1 MYLNSFEKLIDNH
14 QPPTLYSLL
23 DSMCYTKGIS
33 CKIID
38 MAKNTREY
46 VFDFDYPLSDKIDRA
61 TFETNILNHFL
72 MRRIGQETYSAFKL
86 MLYNKLN
93 EIMPFYN
100 KLFDSIEGW
109 NLFNDG
115 ETMIRTNEN
124 KSNTKSSNYTN
135 NKTDS
140 ISDRRYSDMPDNRLD
155 DIRSGEYLTDYNYD
169 SNQTDSENTSVG
181 DAEATSNDVEN
192 ISRSPGDK
200 ISIYKE
206 FINNKNNI
214 YTMIY
219 KDLSSIF
226 YGLYE

>member
-38 MAKNTREY
+38 MAKYTHEY
-46 VFDFDYPLSDKIDRA
+46 VFDFDYPLSEKIDKA
-61 TFETNILNHFL
+61 TFETNIINHFL
-72 MRRIGQETYSAFKL
+72 MRRIGQETYTAFKL

-100 KLFDSIEGW
+100 KLFDSLEGW
-109 NLFNDG
+109 DLFNDG
-115 ETMIRTNEN
+115 ELMTRTNEN
-124 KSNTKSSNYTN
+124 KSNTKTSNNSNST
-135 NKTDS
+135 TDS
-140 ISDRRYSDMPDNRLD
+140 TSDRRYSDMPDNHLD
-155 DIRSGEYLTDYNYD
+155 NIQNGTYLTDYNLD
-169 SNQTDSENTSVG
+169 KNSAHSTDTSTG
-181 DAEATSNDVEN
+181 DAESTSNDIEQ
-192 ISRSPGDK
+192 IIRAPGDK
-200 ISIYKE
+200 ISIYRE
-206 FINNKNNI
+206 FLNNTNNI

>member
-38 MAKNTREY
+38 MAKYTREY

-61 TFETNILNHFL
+61 TFETNIINHFL
-72 MRRIGQETYSAFKL
+72 MRRIGQETYTAFKL

-100 KLFDSIEGW
+100 KLFDSLEGW
-109 NLFNDG
+109 NLFKDG
-115 ETMIRTNEN
+115 EITERTNNNVSET
-124 KSNTKSSNYTN
+124 NTLN
-135 NKTDS
+135 NSKNNTES
-140 ISDRRYSDMPDNRLD
+140 TSDRRYSDMPDNRLD
-155 DIRSGEYLTDYNYD
+155 DIQNGSYLTDYNLD
-169 SNQTDSENTSVG
+169 KNIASSDDTSTG
-181 DAEATSNDVEN
+181 NAKSTSNDIEQ
-192 ISRSPGDK
+192 ITRSPSDK
-200 ISIYKE
+200 ISIYRE
-206 FINNKNNI
+206 FLNNTNNI
-214 YTMIY
+214 YSMIY

>member
-23 DSMCYTKGIS
+23 ESMCYTKGIS
-33 CKIID
+33 CKTID
-38 MAKNTREY
+38 IAKNTHEY
-46 VFDFDYPLSDKIDRA
+46 VFDFEYTLSDKVDKA
-61 TFETNILNHFL
+61 KFETDILNHFL
-72 MRRIGQETYSAFKL
+72 MRRIGQETFTAFKL

-100 KLFDSIEGW
+100 KLFDSLVGW
-109 NLFNDG
+109 DLFNDG
-115 ETMIRTNEN
+115 EITERTNNNISETNTLNNSKNNTEN
-124 KSNTKSSNYTN
+124 
-135 NKTDS
+135 
-140 ISDRRYSDMPDNRLD
+140 ISDRRYSDMPDDRLD
-155 DIRSGEYLTDYNYD
+155 DIRSGSYLTDYNYD
-169 SNQTDSENTSVG
+169 TNQANSEDTTTGNAKS
-181 DAEATSNDVEN
+181 TSNDIEK
-192 ISRSPGDK
+192 ITRSPGDK
-200 ISIYKE
+200 MSIYRE

>member
-38 MAKNTREY
+38 IAKYTHEY
-46 VFDFDYPLSDKIDRA
+46 VFDFEYPLSDKVDKA
-61 TFETNILNHFL
+61 KFESDILNHFL
-72 MRRIGQETYSAFKL
+72 MRRIGQETFTAFKL

-100 KLFDSIEGW
+100 KLLDSLVGW
-109 NLFNDG
+109 DLFNDG
-115 ETMIRTNEN
+115 EITERTNNNVSET
-124 KSNTKSSNYTN
+124 NTTN
-135 NKTDS
+135 NSTNNTETT
-140 ISDRRYSDMPDNRLD
+140 SDRRYSDMPDNHLS
-155 DIRSGEYLTDYNYD
+155 DIKSGAYITDYNYD
-169 SNQTDSENTSVG
+169 TNHTGSIDSSTGNATS
-181 DAEATSNDVEN
+181 TSNDDEL
-192 ISRSPGDK
+192 IKRTPADK
-200 ISIYKE
+200 MSIYRE

-214 YTMIY
+214 YSMIY